1 MSWCVVVCRCRVV
14 PSCCAVAAHT
24 HSFLGVWPRCFVTP
38 LTVLVCVVCFLP
50 WCMYGDRDRPTTA
63 ALLLGGVRKQQTI
76 ETSTDFTPTGPIGHT
91 DGGSKTRL
99 ATTRPPI
106 KPFRELCV
114 SNRSSMPS
122 PAPEFGVLR
131 AAPSWVVRP
140 PDDITTRPRKVQVA
154 TPHPVRFRMA
164 LFPRNFGKKK

>member
-1 MSWCVVVCRCRVV
+1 MS
-14 PSCCAVAAHT
+14 PSCCAVVLCRRRTHT
-24 HSFLGVWPRCFVTP
+24 HACL
-38 LTVLVCVVCFLP
+38 
-50 WCMYGDRDRPTTA
+50 A
-63 ALLLGGVRKQQTI
+63 ALLRHTADRSCLCGLLFALVHVRRPRPPNDGGAAAWVRKQQTI

-91 DGGSKTRL
+91 PTAPVPTNDSTHDS
-99 ATTRPPI
+99 PPNQ

-154 TPHPVRFRMA
+154 TPHSVRFRMA
-164 LFPRNFGKKK
+164 LFPRNFEKKN